1 MKEQRGQGWPIFINA
16 TYFSFNTS
24 FSLYDNVDFS
34 THDGSHVSHQHLPF
48 DHHIQ
53 RLLTT
58 FPTPTAAKGGG
69 RGIGRAEVV
78 PSCQTLCVFSFFLSY
93 FSFFDSTNPDRFFIA
108 FPYNEDFIPLRL
120 SSAALPCNGEG
131 LSPSRSSSV
140 ARVTRS
146 VYTSSVVCCCC
157 FSVQRGGMTHSR
169 LSPVAF
175 PFKGEGS
182 TLLGNFTSSPAI
194 NALCSCTNNQDS
206 GNPGNFKRA

>member
-1 MKEQRGQGWPIFINA
+1 MP
-16 TYFSFNTS
+16 NTMC
-24 FSLYDNVDFS
+24 F
-34 THDGSHVSHQHLPF
+34 
-48 DHHIQ
+48 
-53 RLLTT
+53 
-58 FPTPTAAKGGG
+58 
-69 RGIGRAEVV
+69 
-78 PSCQTLCVFSFFLSY
+78 FFLS
-93 FSFFDSTNPDRFFIA
+93 FIFFLLFTDHNVFRPSATTQHHYLSMTPSRMFQEDSTIPDRFFIA

-120 SSAALPCNGEG
+120 SSVALPCNGEG
-131 LSPSRSSSV
+131 LSPSQSSSV

-169 LSPVAF
+169 PSPVAF